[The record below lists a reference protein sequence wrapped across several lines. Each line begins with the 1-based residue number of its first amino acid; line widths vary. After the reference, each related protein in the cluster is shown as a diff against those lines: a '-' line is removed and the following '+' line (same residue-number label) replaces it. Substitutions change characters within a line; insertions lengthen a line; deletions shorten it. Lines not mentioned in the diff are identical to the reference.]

1 MYRPKEIKN
10 PRIIKTIKE
19 LENLEDT
26 IEEITKIEESETEI
40 IIQSTKRKL
49 NAIEKEK
56 IIKMNELEEDLRT
69 ETIYRRTKMKRM
81 SFKTKNKKIAR
92 KKIESVIE

>member
-26 IEEITKIEESETEI
+26 IEEITKIEESETVIE
-40 IIQSTKRKL
+40 STKRKL

-56 IIKMNELEEDLRT
+56 IIQMNELEEDLRT